1 MHVIIDFNCLSSC
14 LSCLIKDSL
23 GSVLFSE
30 VQWLKH
36 THGKTPLSGI
46 ISTTDEHG
54 YAEYI
59 HSLPILQFYTKAL
72 LNFGVRGY
80 FDKKKF
86 GVRVFF
92 SKINLRDSG
101 FFCTFAADFQI
112 VTIWKEYLKENYTL
126 NYLIG
131 SVPQMEKQPF

>member
-54 YAEYI
+54 SSRKHDISVYI
-59 HSLPILQFYTKAL
+59 CAICGKLSPRMDTDLH
-72 LNFGVRGY
+72 G
-80 FDKKKF
+80 KK
-86 GVRVFF
+86 
-92 SKINLRDSG
+92 
-101 FFCTFAADFQI
+101 
-112 VTIWKEYLKENYTL
+112 E
-126 NYLIG
+126 
-131 SVPQMEKQPF
+131 

>member
-54 YAEYI
+54 LARIRGIYTQFAD
-59 HSLPILQFYTKAL
+59 STILHESTSKF
-72 LNFGVRGY
+72 RG
-80 FDKKKF
+80 
-86 GVRVFF
+86 
-92 SKINLRDSG
+92 
-101 FFCTFAADFQI
+101 
-112 VTIWKEYLKENYTL
+112 
-126 NYLIG
+126 
-131 SVPQMEKQPF
+131 